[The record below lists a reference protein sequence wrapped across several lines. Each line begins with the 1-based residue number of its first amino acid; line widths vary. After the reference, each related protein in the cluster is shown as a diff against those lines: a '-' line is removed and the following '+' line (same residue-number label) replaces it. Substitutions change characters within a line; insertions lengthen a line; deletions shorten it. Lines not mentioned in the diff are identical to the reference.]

1 MQGRE
6 EVVVTWLEM
15 RSSHTDRAIC
25 MALGLWVTEVALS
38 CIFQEPC
45 RLLAWFTASR
55 NICSCLRVLSTAPM
69 LTILGSQAARA
80 KEQEKSRANVSRC
93 MVLMSPGHSGPDS
106 GLRERDDLAMYG
118 PPGPRAPARSSARGF
133 FRSPGRARRVL
144 SEVLKR
150 FGRCS
155 NTRAEGAEKT
165 AAWTVRLVRTL
176 RRLQQLRSRERDL
189 RVLPLPPPPLP
200 DAESSARLLTRA
212 CVGVNA
218 WSGRVRRAHV
228 GMCTRVSIQRNRDNH
243 PCGPRPAIA
252 EPVSYHH
259 VHLHS

>member
-1 MQGRE
+1 MKEQGRE

-93 MVLMSPGHSGPDS
+93 MVLMSPGHSGPGS
-106 GLRERDDLAMYG
+106 GLRECDDLAMYRPAG
-118 PPGPRAPARSSARGF
+118 PARSSARGF
-133 FRSPGRARRVL
+133 FRSPGPARRML

-150 FGRCS
+150 VGRCS
-155 NTRAEGAEKT
+155 NTRAEKAERT
-165 AAWTVRLVRTL
+165 ATLTARLVPKL
-176 RRLQQLRSRERDL
+176 RRLQQLRSREQDL

-212 CVGVNA
+212 
-218 WSGRVRRAHV
+218 
-228 GMCTRVSIQRNRDNH
+228 
-243 PCGPRPAIA
+243 PALA
-252 EPVSYHH
+252 
-259 VHLHS
+259 

>member
-1 MQGRE
+1 MKLGQWRMVEEQGRE

-93 MVLMSPGHSGPDS
+93 MVLMSLGHSGPGS
-106 GLRERDDLAMYG
+106 GLRERDHLAMYG
-118 PPGPRAPARSSARGF
+118 PPGPRAVKHPRILQEPRASAAGAVR
-133 FRSPGRARRVL
+133 
-144 SEVLKR
+144 
-150 FGRCS
+150 
-155 NTRAEGAEKT
+155 GAEAYWALLEHPRGKGEKDSCLDCATGPDAAAT
-165 AAWTVRLVRTL
+165 AAA
-176 RRLQQLRSRERDL
+176 
-189 RVLPLPPPPLP
+189 
-200 DAESSARLLTRA
+200 AES
-212 CVGVNA
+212 
-218 WSGRVRRAHV
+218 
-228 GMCTRVSIQRNRDNH
+228 
-243 PCGPRPAIA
+243 
-252 EPVSYHH
+252 
-259 VHLHS
+259 

>member
-1 MQGRE
+1 MEKQGRG

-93 MVLMSPGHSGPDS
+93 MVLMSSGHSGPGS
-106 GLRERDDLAMYG
+106 GLRECDDHAMYD
-118 PPGPRAPARSSARGF
+118 PRAARARSSAPGLS
-133 FRSPGRARRVL
+133 RSPGRARWML

-150 FGRCS
+150 VWRCS
-155 NTRAEGAEKT
+155 NTRAEQAERT
-165 AAWTVRLVRTL
+165 AARTARLVPML
-176 RRLQQLRSRERDL
+176 RRLQQLRSHERDL

-218 WSGRVRRAHV
+218 WSAL
-228 GMCTRVSIQRNRDNH
+228 
-243 PCGPRPAIA
+243 A
-252 EPVSYHH
+252 
-259 VHLHS
+259 